1 MVKDCLRWMFQN
13 LLNKHA
19 AVNVLRKNETR
30 NCTRGALV
38 QCDGRKEFVPMINFT
53 RRL

>member
-1 MVKDCLRWMFQN
+1 MFQN
-13 LLNKHA
+13 VLNKHA

-38 QCDGRKEFVPMINFT
+38 QCDGGNEFVLMINVT